1 MNPPPAIPYQ
11 TNSAD
16 SAGKSLVWGWWLIVG
31 ACILAIV
38 PLFGMLAWI
47 IGPPLIVAAFVL
59 SIIAMS
65 KGRIGGGVVLLL
77 FTIIVAPATIVFAP
91 IITTLIGAAAASDA
105 SKPQTPEAPLSAPGT
120 VEQRN

>member
-31 ACILAIV
+31 ACLLAIV
-38 PLFGMLAWI
+38 PLFGMLAWF
-47 IGPPLIVAAFVL
+47 IGPPLILAAFVL

-65 KGRIGGGVVLLL
+65 KGRTGGGVALLL

-91 IITTLIGAAAASDA
+91 IITTIIGAAAASDA
-105 SKPQTPEAPLSAPGT
+105 SKPHAPETIRALPGAA
-120 VEQRN
+120 ESGN